1 MIGGEGRGL
10 GLESLVCVDIRLI
23 SVNKGEGEV
32 LGRGD

>member
-10 GLESLVCVDIRLI
+10 ELECVDIRLI

-32 LGRGD
+32 LGRGE

>member
-10 GLESLVCVDIRLI
+10 GLVCVDIRLI

-32 LGRGD
+32 LGRGE